1 MQDPFKELMFR
12 SFKDAMDLADDYNRW
27 AGESFDE
34 PLSVQANAIPQMAMM
49 LYRCRLQAR
58 LGEGTIDFPEAD
70 ERMFD

>member
-27 AGESFDE
+27 AAEAFDE
-34 PLSVQANAIPQMAMM
+34 PLAVQASAIPQMAMM

-58 LGEGTIDFPEAD
+58 LGDDSIEFPEAD